1 MQNGKGGTQSVFL
14 FSPESPTVSTP
25 GSMPGS
31 ARDSTH
37 GGAAR
42 ASSGDTQC
50 GTTAGTPGHCC
61 QLKEKN
67 KQTKKTSLWISR
79 ELRLA
84 KNLHSCHLRLHSS
97 PRLGVKA
104 TPTELDLACEL
115 LHEEGKKTKNT
126 RGFPS
131 DTSAYAKILFLWN
144 LLISL
149 SHQGGDGDSMRLRW
163 GFWLT
168 KWQASWSKMAVKHR
182 GWGHVVTGREQRCP
196 LNVLFS
202 ICSIII
208 FFTWESQIPDST
220 SNWRMLSFWR

>member
-149 SHQGGDGDSMRLRW
+149 SHQGGDGEVSGLPSDKLLGVKWRLNI
-163 GFWLT
+163 G
-168 KWQASWSKMAVKHR
+168 AEDMWSLAGSR
-182 GWGHVVTGREQRCP
+182 GAPWMYYFQFA
-196 LNVLFS
+196 VLFF
-202 ICSIII
+202 